1 MSKIIIYKK
10 ENTQKMRQIP
20 LKNNV
25 NIAVFRSKLIFF
37 KGNNIEISTNIKILE
52 FKLKGK
58 LTNI

>member
-20 LKNNV
+20 LKNIV

>member
-1 MSKIIIYKK
+1 
-10 ENTQKMRQIP
+10 MRQIP

-58 LTNI
+58 LKNI